1 MVYKELIW
9 KQFVALRSPLRKL
22 NFWSTPP
29 LWRRYM
35 FIYPIN
41 LSALC
46 LIKNFTRNI
55 EEIRRR
61 FLEKLTFSPFYETIF
76 HSHFHIYP
84 LLQFW
89 KKINIKAA
97 MYSSNKKRWFFVKGT
112 LYVPCTPPEKDL
124 QSGHPLLL
132 PPKGHLKFTVT
143 LESKKIKSFSEK
155 QKGAWSI
162 RRRCRR
168 LNWYF
173 FRLRYCCNKQ

>member
-1 MVYKELIW
+1 MKTLYVYIPHQPLCIMSYQKFYKEYWGNKKTL
-9 KQFVALRSPLRKL
+9 
-22 NFWSTPP
+22 
-29 LWRRYM
+29 
-35 FIYPIN
+35 
-41 LSALC
+41 
-46 LIKNFTRNI
+46 
-55 EEIRRR
+55 
-61 FLEKLTFSPFYETIF
+61 LEKLTFSPFYETIF